1 MDTNSPFSADL
12 LDQNNFPE
20 QAAERYNPWKDRVY
34 IAGLCLL
41 ALSVGFFLFG
51 DTNRSRDPFG
61 GVFMANY
68 VIVWIYMVVL
78 WVNKRLR
85 WWMFGA
91 RRADYPSMLLL
102 LLLWLVSCF
111 ALNRELEVF
120 RPSVSWLDGYLGI
133 SGLAC
138 VAFAWH
144 ERMGVALR
152 RVLYFALG
160 ATAVLLSYYTMVLL
174 PLSGMGLLVFWFF
187 GFSLHGLIPLV
198 FTIYLVL
205 ILRNA
210 LREEPALRFAAFAG
224 VVMPLLVVGSVAVAW
239 YRVSS
244 QLALSARD
252 YQPTT
257 AELPRW
263 VVVSQHLEQNW
274 LYGHLLKAV
283 AEGTMPS
290 RSNGIMGE
298 FMFSNFGV
306 TENDPLMQ
314 IAAAVSPRP
323 ELDADECKK
332 IYAAQYDSRNVM
344 EERFWSG
351 HDLLTTSVHS
361 KVMLDPGHRLSYTE
375 KVLTVAHTTV
385 GNSGR
390 TTTQEAIYTFFL
402 PEGGVV
408 TSLSLWINGVEEPGV
423 LTARSKAKEAY
434 STIVGRERRDPAVVF
449 WQEGNQVRVRVFP
462 VTPDMPRKFK
472 VGVTAP
478 LRYDNQ
484 ILTYNNI
491 AFDGPSALTATERD
505 SVYFEG
511 NGVFTETPVSFK
523 NENAGRALTFDG
535 AYRHRWSLRCN
546 APLLARSTFS
556 FDGKTYAVAPWN
568 TQSEEFQP
576 AKIYIDLNEAW
587 TQPELAAV
595 RSLMGMYPVWAA
607 TANGLEQLTEQNV
620 AGIFQQSRSL
630 RFSLFPFYKIDD
642 PKNSLLLTKS
652 AAPTPLPSE
661 LEGSVFSDGLKQW
674 DAAALRV
681 FHLGDGDAM
690 TAYLRAMREKRD
702 IFCVSGSM
710 DLLEKHLNARTFPQ
724 NPESPNTV
732 ALPESGVLIVQK
744 DTTVSGKAPDHLF
757 RLFAYNTVLRELGGS
772 TTDEPTDLVQLAEQ
786 AYVVTPVSSLVT
798 LETKAD
804 YERFDIKPTAGLPS
818 LGNAGAV
825 PEPHEWALIVLLTL
839 GALFSYRVS
848 GLRY

>member
-1 MDTNSPFSADL
+1 M
-12 LDQNNFPE
+12 
-20 QAAERYNPWKDRVY
+20 
-34 IAGLCLL
+34 L
-41 ALSVGFFLFG
+41 ALSIIVFVSGVSAPSRNFLDGSFL
-51 DTNRSRDPFG
+51 
-61 GVFMANY
+61 MHY
-68 VIVWIYMVVL
+68 ILVWLYMVVL

-91 RRADYPSMLLL
+91 RRADFPSMLLL

-111 ALNRELEVF
+111 ALNRELDVF
-120 RPSVSWLDGYLGI
+120 QPSVSWLNWYLGI
-133 SGLAC
+133 SGVAC

-144 ERMGVALR
+144 ERMSATAR
-152 RVLYFALG
+152 WVLYFALG
-160 ATAVLLSYYTMVLL
+160 ATAVLLSYYALVLL
-174 PLSGMGLLVFWFF
+174 PVSAMGMLVFWFM
-187 GFSLHGLIPLV
+187 GLSLHALIPLV

-224 VVMPLLVVGSVAVAW
+224 VVLPLLVVASFAVAW

-244 QLALSARD
+244 QLALNARD
-252 YQPTT
+252 YQPDTS
-257 AELPRW
+257 ELPRW
-263 VVVSQHLEQNW
+263 VLVSQRLERNW

-283 AEGTMPS
+283 AEGNMPT
-290 RSNGIMGE
+290 RSNGIMGD
-298 FMFSNFGV
+298 FMFSDFGV

-323 ELDADECKK
+323 ELDADECRK

-375 KVLTVAHTTV
+375 KVLTVAHTTI
-385 GNSGR
+385 GHSGM
-390 TTTQEAIYTFFL
+390 TDTQEAIYTFYL

-462 VTPDMPRKFK
+462 VTPDMPRQFK

-484 ILTYNNI
+484 TLAYDNI
-491 AFDGPSALTATERD
+491 TFDGPSALTATEQD
-505 SVYFEG
+505 FVSFEG
-511 NGVFTETPVSFK
+511 NGLFTETPVSFK
-523 NENAGRALTFDG
+523 RENGGQALRFDG

-546 APLLARSTFS
+546 APQLARSAFS
-556 FDGKTYAVAPWN
+556 FNGKTYTVLPWN
-568 TQSEEFQP
+568 TQTESFQP
-576 AKIYIDLNEAW
+576 AQIYADLNAAW
-587 TQPELAAV
+587 TQPELSSL
-595 RSLMGMYPVWAA
+595 RSLIDEYPVWAA
-607 TANGLEQLTEQNV
+607 TSKGLEQLTEQN
-620 AGIFQQSRSL
+620 AARIFQESRSL

-642 PKNSLLLTKS
+642 PKNSLLISKS

-661 LEGSVFSDGLKQW
+661 LDGSQFGNGLKQW
-674 DAAALRV
+674 DAASLRV
-681 FHLGDGDAM
+681 FHLGDGDNM
-690 TAYLRAMREKRD
+690 TAYLRAMREKRAV
-702 IFCVSGSM
+702 FCVSGNT
-710 DLLEKHLNARTFPQ
+710 DLLEKYLTAHTFPK
-724 NPESPNTV
+724 NLENSNTV
-732 ALPESGVLIVQK
+732 ALPESGVLIVEK
-744 DTTVSGKAPDHLF
+744 DTIVDGKAPDHLF
-757 RLFAYNTVLRELGGS
+757 RLFAYNTVLRELAGH
-772 TTDEPTDLVQLAEQ
+772 TTAEPEGLVQLAEQ
-786 AYVVTPVSSLVT
+786 AYVVTPISSLVT

-839 GALFSYRVS
+839 SALGAWRGRMGV
-848 GLRY
+848 